1 MEIAD
6 MGFEPMYLPYEGSE
20 EPLLRNPRY
29 RAVTTESNCI
39 IPAYASRDNQPP
51 VSLID
56 YCELAVYQGDTFL

>member
-29 RAVTTESNCI
+29 KSCSYRI
-39 IPAYASRDNQPP
+39 
-51 VSLID
+51 
-56 YCELAVYQGDTFL
+56 ELYYSSIC

>member
-29 RAVTTESNCI
+29 K
-39 IPAYASRDNQPP
+39 
-51 VSLID
+51 ID